1 MVQWESCHDPT
12 TRKASLLMATHPFSR
27 LRALLVLFIFTVSV
41 IALLPHGGA
50 AQANHHLATS
60 PTEVVD
66 VATPIP
72 TAVATAE
79 PMTIL
84 STTGTGSNS
93 RGDVLLVSVFSLTT
107 VSGLVGLAFLDQREP
122 EA

>member
-1 MVQWESCHDPT
+1 
-12 TRKASLLMATHPFSR
+12 
-27 LRALLVLFIFTVSV
+27 
-41 IALLPHGGA
+41 
-50 AQANHHLATS
+50 
-60 PTEVVD
+60 
-66 VATPIP
+66 
-72 TAVATAE
+72 
-79 PMTIL
+79 MTIL